1 MYVSDGAEGSDGC
14 GAELGEDGIPC
25 VVDAG
30 ARDAEGF
37 GELREGC
44 LCAWVEAQEVGE
56 YGGVD
61 DEVLEVDGWG
71 GICLGGA
78 GAGTQECLFEGVQ

>member
-1 MYVSDGAEGSDGC
+1 M
-14 GAELGEDGIPC
+14 
-25 VVDAG
+25 
-30 ARDAEGF
+30 
-37 GELREGC
+37 
-44 LCAWVEAQEVGE
+44 GE

-78 GAGTQECLFEGVQ
+78 GAGTQECLFEGVQEVAGPGVEPVLDFLQLVIIQAMGGE